1 MKKKER
7 QLNFCLSS
15 VADCLQRTRIAGER
29 LRFVS
34 WLLLLLIVFA
44 CRAQPQTGR
53 DSAGYTTFPVR
64 DLNAADLH
72 FERNLNTYLW
82 SLKGDYALRDT
93 AFELNLHDRSTS
105 SFIRLDQN
113 SIRNNQNFWFD
124 ASRRITSQ
132 LDVDAEGS
140 SFILSDNQSLGV
152 SNATLH
158 TGLVGISVRPISEL
172 SFSPMVGFR
181 YDRQAARADEGLN
194 YKFSSQLDTLSRD
207 GYETAASLRLNVSD
221 ISPRYYRNNAAQV
234 FLQKDFLEG
243 SLDSLRLQWSDN
255 RWDFYVPTDS
265 LIESEFGTS
274 SNIRSRVDD
283 IVNVANTLHYGVGNK
298 LSAIVQTLFENRT
311 IANTYRYKS
320 LAEPLAIPYDVT
332 VQEERLEGGIDLKYQ
347 DFNAVIATA
356 GIRFAER
363 DEKHVLSTIDGVDKN
378 IQENKSEE
386 ESQLDNVARKTS
398 LHGSLYWTVSSSD
411 LLSLESSAG
420 LLRYDTP
427 DSLNTDDRDELL
439 INEGV
444 RETHRWNAYLE
455 SALEVQMTLNHI
467 VYIFSDRS
475 ANNNW
480 NRIFRLSPTVTYT
493 PSSAM
498 RMVNAFEVL
507 ANYTVFDFESI
518 IPTVKS
524 YSYRQFAFLDTTSY
538 DMSRTIGLDFFFQL
552 RLYERGE
559 LHWQEFSER
568 PQQYFREATFSPS
581 VRYTIEGRLVCS
593 VGFRSFAQNRFQY
606 DNGDRIPNGNF
617 LSYGPTTS
625 ITVTLSQS
633 TRLEIQGW
641 EEFQQETNLPTRE
654 VSNIAMSVRALF

>member
-1 MKKKER
+1 
-7 QLNFCLSS
+7 LNFSLSS
-15 VADCLQRTRIAGER
+15 VTGYTQRKRFAGER
-29 LRFVS
+29 LSRCVWILLFLTAVS
-34 WLLLLLIVFA
+34 CGVHS
-44 CRAQPQTGR
+44 QTARDTSAYTAPAGR
-53 DSAGYTTFPVR
+53 DS
-64 DLNAADLH
+64 NSADLH

-82 SLKGDYALRDT
+82 SLRGDYGLRDT
-93 AFELNLHDRSTS
+93 AFEVDLHDRSTS
-105 SFIRLDQN
+105 SFIRQDQN

-132 LDVDAEGS
+132 IDAEAEGS

-152 SNATLH
+152 SNAALH
-158 TGLVGISVRPISEL
+158 TGLVGISARPISRL
-172 SFSPMVGFR
+172 SFSPMIGYR

-194 YKFSSQLDTLSRD
+194 YKFSSQLDTLGSD

-221 ISPRYYRNNAAQV
+221 ISPRYYRNNAAQL

-255 RWDFYVPTDS
+255 RWDFYVPADS
-265 LIESEFGTS
+265 LIGSEFGTS
-274 SNIRSRVDD
+274 ANIRSRVDD
-283 IVNVANTLHYGVGNK
+283 IVNIANSLHYGVGNK
-298 LSAIVQTLFENRT
+298 LSAVVQTLFENRI
-311 IANTYRYKS
+311 IANTYRYKA
-320 LAEPLAIPYDVT
+320 LAEPMAIPYDVT

-347 DFNAVIATA
+347 DFDAVVATA

-363 DEKHVLSTIDGVDKN
+363 DEKHVLSIIDGVDRN

-386 ESQLDNVARKTS
+386 ESRLDNVARKTS
-398 LHGSLYWTVSSSD
+398 LHGSLSWKVASSD

-439 INEGV
+439 INEGL
-444 RETHRWNAYLE
+444 RETHRWNDYLE
-455 SALEVQMTLNHI
+455 SALEIEVTLNHI

-480 NRIFRLSPTVTYT
+480 NRIFRLSPTITYT

-518 IPTVKS
+518 IPTVES

-538 DMSRTIGLDFFFQL
+538 DMSRTIGLDFFLQL

-559 LHWQEFSER
+559 LHWQAFSER

-606 DNGDRIPNGNF
+606 ENGERVPNGNF

-625 ITVTLSQS
+625 ITITLSQS

-654 VSNIAMSVRALF
+654 VSNVAMSVRALF